1 MLSYEQA
8 GLVLDELAD
17 ELPEGIFENLNGGV
31 NFVEE
36 AVVAEDG
43 RYTLGTY
50 FRNGMGRYIELY
62 YGSFVELYGEMD
74 DELFKRR
81 LKNTLHHEL
90 THHIESMAG
99 DRSLEHWDDR
109 QSELCG
115 FNGIDV
121 GSILFVCD
129 DNARSMAAEAV
140 FNANKQGHSAAVT
153 AYSAGLSAGN
163 VLAPKFVKACENLN
177 IGLPNRIPV
186 EITREL
192 LSSYDIA
199 LCMTLA
205 QTDELSRRYQDLD
218 ERVMCLAE
226 DDIKPPALALG
237 WKKTLE
243 RLSDEVLAVI
253 DELEQEAADAF

>member
-1 MLSYEQA
+1 MLSYEEA
-8 GLVLDELAD
+8 GAVLDELVD
-17 ELPEGIFENLNGGV
+17 ELPDGIFENLNGGV
-31 NFVEE
+31 SFVEE
-36 AVVAEDG
+36 AVTAEDG

-50 FRNGMGRYIELY
+50 FRNEMGRYIELY

-74 DELFKRR
+74 DELFRRR
-81 LKNTLHHEL
+81 LKSTLHHEL

-109 QSELCG
+109 QAELYG

-129 DNARSMAAEAV
+129 DNVLSLAAEAV
-140 FNANKQGHSAAVT
+140 FNANKQGRSAQVT
-153 AYSAGLSAGN
+153 AFSAGVNA
-163 VLAPKFVKACENLN
+163 ACEPPAKFVKACESLG
-177 IGLPNRIPV
+177 IELPQRAPR

-192 LSSYDIA
+192 LESYDIA
-199 LCMTLA
+199 LCMTLQQA
-205 QTDELSRRYQDLD
+205 DELSKRFQDLD

-226 DDIKPPALALG
+226 DDIKPPVLALG

-243 RLSDEVLAVI
+243 RLKDEVLAVI
-253 DELEQEAADAF
+253 DELEQEDL

>member
-31 NFVEE
+31 NFVEK

-129 DNARSMAAEAV
+129 DNALSMAAEAV
-140 FNANKQGHSAAVT
+140 FNANKQGHSAVVT

-163 VLAPKFVKACENLN
+163 ILAPKFVNACSNSSRFLDW
-177 IGLPNRIPV
+177 PNSV
-186 EITREL
+186 AT
-192 LSSYDIA
+192 A
-199 LCMTLA
+199 FK
-205 QTDELSRRYQDLD
+205 SR
-218 ERVMCLAE
+218 LAE
-226 DDIKPPALALG
+226 MSAL
-237 WKKTLE
+237 
-243 RLSDEVLAVI
+243 LAVTVMVSS
-253 DELEQEAADAF
+253 ARADHPRAMKRLMRMSEKRVFIIVTFYG

>member
-1 MLSYEQA
+1 MLSYEEA
-8 GLVLDELAD
+8 GLVLDELVD
-17 ELPEGIFENLNGGV
+17 ELPEGIFEKLNGGV

-36 AVVAEDG
+36 AVTAEDG

-62 YGSFVELYGEMD
+62 YGSFVELYGDME
-74 DELFKRR
+74 DEIFRRR

-99 DRSLEHWDDR
+99 DRSLEIWDDR

-121 GSILFVCD
+121 GSLLFVCD
-129 DNARSMAAEAV
+129 DNMLSMAAEAV
-140 FNANKQGHSAAVT
+140 FNANKQGHSALVT
-153 AYSAGLSAGN
+153 AFSAGLSAADA
-163 VLAPKFVKACENLN
+163 LSPKLVRACEN
-177 IGLPNRIPV
+177 IDITLPNRAPAEV
-186 EITREL
+186 TREL
-192 LSSYDIA
+192 LSSHDIA

-205 QTDELSRRYQDLD
+205 QADELSRRFQDLD

-226 DDIKPPALALG
+226 DDIKPPTLALG

-253 DELEQEAADAF
+253 DELEQEAPDAF